1 MENQLKEFEELL
13 VDYFA
18 GNLSEEDSRR
28 LCTLMKSDRIYRQK
42 YEEMAKVRAKSFVPR
57 FENEKTNYAELVSEL
72 SMHPNRKHSTFSTSV
87 GISHSSSCIVGY
99 NNVCDCL
106 LYL

>member
-42 YEEMAKVRAKSFVPR
+42 YEEMA
-57 FENEKTNYAELVSEL
+57 
-72 SMHPNRKHSTFSTSV
+72 
-87 GISHSSSCIVGY
+87 II
-99 NNVCDCL
+99 
-106 LYL
+106 

>member
-57 FENEKTNYAELVSEL
+57 FENEKKRTMLNSCQNCLCIPIASIQLFLYVS
-72 SMHPNRKHSTFSTSV
+72 
-87 GISHSSSCIVGY
+87 GDIA
-99 NNVCDCL
+99 
-106 LYL
+106 